1 MTKHY
6 QILKEKINRTLNESS
21 LDIGA
26 IYFIMKDIMNNIE
39 HLYFAEINKEFIEEA
54 KQNESESINESM
66 NTDKEQSQNTT

>member
-6 QILKEKINRTLNESS
+6 QILKEKVNRTLNESS

-39 HLYFAEINKEFIEEA
+39 HLYFAEINKEFMEEA
-54 KQNESESINESM
+54 KQNESNSTEEA
-66 NTDKEQSQNTT
+66 QNQILTEY